1 MKRVIEKQM
10 YEEKV
15 QTRQGRTVGFASNVI
30 NISFLREKDINHYIG
45 SAVKLRLRLDI
56 KFDENRLFV

>member
-1 MKRVIEKQM
+1 MEITERYPKDFQE
-10 YEEKV
+10 
-15 QTRQGRTVGFASNVI
+15 
-30 NISFLREKDINHYIG
+30 FLSQFKSDDDCWDYIG